1 MIIWIAG
8 AVLASFG
15 AQDVPA
21 PQATTQA
28 AESPALVAARNNRAK
43 MKTGPK
49 FKSGPGPD
57 TPAPAKAIGAHGEV
71 RISAIIGTDGH
82 MTEAKPILSSNSPIL
97 DARALEIA
105 AQTVFDPALDADG
118 KPIPVSA
125 VLPLQFGNIRSPGKG
140 GGVLRYRCD
149 QFVRDQ
155 DWWKATWPAD
165 KHDEFYTMSVG
176 ILVLK
181 PGGLDADGLK
191 ERLAAFDQRFAG
203 AIEACRKAPD
213 KIAIDMMGEEGK
225 IMRKLAEQA
234 K

>member
-1 MIIWIAG
+1 MLIGIMG
-8 AVLASFG
+8 AMLASLG

-21 PQATTQA
+21 AAPQPT
-28 AESPALVAARNNRAK
+28 ESPALLAARANRAK
-43 MKTGPK
+43 MKTAPK

-57 TPAPAKAIGAHGEV
+57 LPEAAKASGAHGEV

-82 MTEAKPILSSNSPIL
+82 MTELKPIVSSHSPIL

-105 AQTVFDPALDADG
+105 AQTLFDPALDAEG
-118 KPIPVSA
+118 KPIAVSA
-125 VLPLQFGNIRSPGKG
+125 VLPLQFGNLRSPGKG

-155 DWWKATWPAD
+155 DWWKANWPAD
-165 KHDEFYTMSVG
+165 KHDEFYTMSLG
-176 ILVLK
+176 IVMLQ
-181 PGGLDADGLK
+181 PGGMNADGLK
-191 ERLAAFDQRFAG
+191 ERIAAFGTRFAG

-213 KIAIDMMGEEGK
+213 KVAVDMMGDEGK
-225 IMRKLAEQA
+225 VMRKLAEQA